1 MEAVSQCTPQLGPD
15 MSNQSKIA
23 AQRSGYKRQGKKKPV
38 ISNLLQKTTGNVP
51 DVARLR
57 TQARPMQGKIAQHGA
72 NSAALA
78 TRRIILLRYAGIFP
92 RLRWPKNQ
100 QMTLGSQ
107 AKVWLANQWTRTRF
121 FGKASQ
127 TKISCDR
134 QQQISTANHQASQM
148 ETKKCKM

>member
-1 MEAVSQCTPQLGPD
+1 
-15 MSNQSKIA
+15 MSAFLQWKQSANAHHNSVQICRISPRLQPKGQVTNGKVRKNQ
-23 AQRSGYKRQGKKKPV
+23 PHL
-38 ISNLLQKTTGNVP
+38 NLPGNVP

-78 TRRIILLRYAGIFP
+78 TRRIILLRYAGMFP

-100 QMTLGSQ
+100 LMTLDSQ
-107 AKVWLANQWTRTRF
+107 AKAWLENQWTRIRF

-134 QQQISTANHQASQM
+134 QQ
-148 ETKKCKM
+148 